1 MEGGSGEFGA
11 AEFRRD
17 LLHYFEYTV
26 SFGEKARQVSWERER
41 ESKISC
47 SSRRLFR
54 CWTPRHLL
62 FRYFSYQVDKGLR
75 CLTPSLAHLF
85 SGCANTVFHFGSPL
99 SFLTTISP
107 SLSASSFLSRRTF
120 LLGDTQT
127 RRISRENSSNSH
139 GRGLDKVES
148 LEVSFYCSYVQSG

>member
-1 MEGGSGEFGA
+1 MENLAQPNLDGISCIISNIQFH
-11 AEFRRD
+11 
-17 LLHYFEYTV
+17 L
-26 SFGEKARQVSWERER
+26 EKKPDKSPERER
-41 ESKISC
+41 ERENKISC